1 MIVKIV
7 RAGLIALVGVAVGFA
22 VAQAQAPA
30 AGRGDGAPTLEQLER
45 SVARLRG
52 GRIPRP
58 TSYAALTT
66 DQKMFVNGILSG
78 PRGDISGSLGVMMAS
93 PIFGDLAQRVIGY
106 ARFAGRDGY
115 SSVPPKLSELAILM
129 GARAWGAQYAWNAHH
144 RYAVTQGLSA
154 DVVEAVRLGRRP
166 SVMEPD
172 VAIVFTFCAE
182 LLTRKEVSDATF
194 AAARTLLGG
203 DRGIVDLVGTLGA
216 YQMVAMM
223 MVVDQ
228 MPLPEGIAPHLQPVS
243 ELFAN

>member
-1 MIVKIV
+1 
-7 RAGLIALVGVAVGFA
+7 
-22 VAQAQAPA
+22 
-30 AGRGDGAPTLEQLER
+30 
-45 SVARLRG
+45 
-52 GRIPRP
+52 
-58 TSYAALTT
+58 
-66 DQKMFVNGILSG
+66 
-78 PRGDISGSLGVMMAS
+78 
-93 PIFGDLAQRVIGY
+93 
-106 ARFAGRDGY
+106 
-115 SSVPPKLSELAILM
+115 
-129 GARAWGAQYAWNAHH
+129 
-144 RYAVTQGLSA
+144 
-154 DVVEAVRLGRRP
+154 
-166 SVMEPD
+166 MEPD